1 MYGLAALVLAVMGI
15 GAALLVAG
23 VNDSSNT
30 AGASGTSTS
39 VSPSPLGATDGA
51 QLVTLGQAA
60 TTAHTHDTT
69 PAAVVGDSPCEKSGA
84 PLSEGQT
91 ADGHGTRGLIKQA
104 TLTQDERA
112 QLAIQQDQARTV
124 AIKYPTV
131 KEAEAAGYIRS
142 TGFVPCIGAHYT
154 NALLAAKFDFAAPSE
169 LLYDGTTPDAKI
181 VGLSYLVWHPG
192 GAPEGFAGSNDHWH
206 QHNVNG
212 GLCLKGGL
220 GVIGGESMDQKTC
233 EGLGGKKTILKDI
246 WMLHDW
252 TVPGWECTWG
262 TFSGECPELGGVAG
276 KSAWAKG

>member
-1 MYGLAALVLAVMGI
+1 MYGLAALVLAVIGV

-23 VNDSSNT
+23 VNDSSST
-30 AGASGTSTS
+30 AGASGTSSIVSSGGVSS
-39 VSPSPLGATDGA
+39 VAADGT
-51 QLVTLGQAA
+51 QSS
-60 TTAHTHDTT
+60 TTHSHDTT
-69 PAAVVGDSPCEKSGA
+69 PAAVAGDSPCEKSGA

-91 ADGHGTRGLIKQA
+91 ADGHGVRGLIKQA
-104 TLTQDERA
+104 TMTQDERA
-112 QLAIQQDQARTV
+112 QLAIQQDQARSV
-124 AIKYPTV
+124 AVKYPTV
-131 KEAEAAGYIRS
+131 KEAEAAGYVRS

-154 NALLAAKFDFAAPSE
+154 NALLAAKFDFTAPSE

-181 VGLSYLVWHPG
+181 VGLSYLVWNPG
-192 GAPEGFAGSNDHWH
+192 GAPAGFAGTNDRWH

-252 TVPGWECTWG
+252 IVPGWECTWG
-262 TFSGECPELGGVAG
+262 AFSGECPELGGVAG